1 MGMAAIGIQNY
12 RVGELQIV
20 DGLPVGGGIS
30 LDTILS
36 VVEKYDGTVVY
47 SMNDDVVS
55 LAALIPLQ

>member
-20 DGLPVGGGIS
+20 DGLPVGGGVS